1 MEKVKPIILRDKE
14 NDLEYTLEFNRES
27 VKFAESRGFNI
38 DDLDNF
44 PMSKTEELFYYAF
57 RMHHKRLSK
66 EKTDSIFYDSLGG
79 HGNLPDGFIKRLVRL
94 YILPF
99 DTLSDGGSEENGEN
113 FKPRMAVE
121 M

>member
-1 MEKVKPIILRDKE
+1 MEKVKPIILKDSDKG
-14 NDLEYTLEFNRES
+14 LEYTLEFNRES
-27 VKFAESRGFNI
+27 VKFAESKGFSF

-57 RMHHKRLSK
+57 RMHHKKLSK
-66 EKTDSIFYDSLGG
+66 EKTDSIFYDCLGG

-99 DTLSDGGSEENGEN
+99 DTLSADDSEEAGEN
-113 FKPRMAVE
+113 FKPKMTVE